1 MTDRHV
7 CSFKNFLP
15 ILWIAGA
22 CSTQSVTSITNIYAR
37 MTTILLYKAYLN
49 QDGGL
54 TMTDRLPTGNPW
66 INRKG
71 KNKVLINKIPQ
82 TQRTFL
88 SRWLAKYW
96 IEIRKY
102 VNSNVFRYDQMLMA
116 NVRDRLLTTSSGPL
130 NSFKHILI
138 QKHMLQQLV
147 NDMSFE
153 VMILEASARNR
164 IINIYFRLMMGT
176 IQQ

>member
-15 ILWIAGA
+15 IFWIAGA
-22 CSTQSVTSITNIYAR
+22 CSTHSVTSITNIYTR
-37 MTTILLYKAYLN
+37 MTTILLYKAQLN

-102 VNSNVFRYDQMLMA
+102 VNSNVFRYDQMLMTMFETAYSQLRAAHSNPSSTFWYKNTCA
-116 NVRDRLLTTSSGPL
+116 NSLLTICHLKLWYLRRPL
-130 NSFKHILI
+130 GI
-138 QKHMLQQLV
+138 
-147 NDMSFE
+147 
-153 VMILEASARNR
+153 A
-164 IINIYFRLMMGT
+164 
-176 IQQ
+176 